1 MNKSQA
7 IRLKCLDCCCNSP
20 KEVTICHLV
29 DCPLWQ
35 YRFGYSIRDKRY
47 KKRMEAAKRSYP
59 KEYQRMLEMI
69 RERMEK
75 PPNSPEDV
83 KINAV
88 LKKTVEA
95 MEISII
101 HRKRRKI

>member
-1 MNKSQA
+1 
-7 IRLKCLDCCCNSP
+7 
-20 KEVTICHLV
+20 
-29 DCPLWQ
+29 
-35 YRFGYSIRDKRY
+35 
-47 KKRMEAAKRSYP
+47 MEAAKRSYP
-59 KEYQRMLEMI
+59 KEYEEMLEMI
-69 RERMEK
+69 NEYIKK

-95 MEISII
+95 MGISII